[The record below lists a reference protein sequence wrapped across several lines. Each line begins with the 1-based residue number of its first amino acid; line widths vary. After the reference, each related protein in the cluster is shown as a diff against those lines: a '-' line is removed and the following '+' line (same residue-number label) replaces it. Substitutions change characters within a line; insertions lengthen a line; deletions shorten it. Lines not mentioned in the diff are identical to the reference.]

1 MTSKTK
7 IVVMSEDELEE
18 LIERAV
24 EKALLKRENFTRKW
38 LNQKEACEYT
48 GYNRSTLNERTRE
61 GLLPVYRDGK
71 SVRYLI
77 SDLDNLFLNES

>member
-1 MTSKTK
+1 MSKTK
-7 IVVMSEDELEE
+7 IVVMSEEDLED
-18 LIERAV
+18 LVERAI
-24 EKALLKRENFTRKW
+24 EKALLKRESFTRKW
-38 LNQKEACEYT
+38 LNQREACEYA
-48 GYNRSTLNERTRE
+48 GYNRATLNERTRV